1 MMRNAIVV
9 CLALFMSA
17 NALSVVNVASNS
29 VTPMQK
35 VITLIQGLKGEVEAE
50 GVKEAATYSKFA
62 CFCKKET
69 ASQSKAVREGTEKIG
84 LLSADHGVQSAS
96 EASENADNA
105 KRKQKGEA
113 FAASLA
119 SDTATCSAAKAT
131 YEASA
136 ADSNKA
142 ISSLK
147 SATKSMNAAKP
158 SLIQVD
164 MDQVRAALELDSVR
178 AMVVKKTGVDPKS
191 AGFAYHSNDII
202 ALCTS
207 LLTSFKAKKAE
218 LDADWQKRSASCTSL
233 KAATSK
239 QIADNTREIAKNDR
253 EIQVI
258 KQALAKDKKGL
269 IEEQTKLGDAELLL
283 KDLTASCETRAK
295 DWDQRTKARAGEV
308 TALTSALTALTG
320 TASAA
325 DSVNKRAALVVV
337 KAHQDNSGEDDSD
350 KDVAAEFDSA
360 DVNESDDDGSEKE
373 SSLLQTIIGRGLT
386 PERRALRSLA
396 TLQVT
401 GRKIGSLALSSLAVR
416 AEGSPFEKVKG
427 LVQKLMERLL
437 AESEAEVSKKGYCDE
452 KLATLKITQE
462 DQFEEVNSVSTKIG
476 GLQTTED
483 ELTASISKLTRELKS
498 NADAL
503 KEVTKTRQDQKAENT
518 QSIATAK
525 TGLSATKDA
534 MNILRTYYSDAAKA
548 AALLQASPLDTMTG
562 SDAGFKGS
570 YNGGQSS
577 MGAVTGLLETI
588 QSDFDRT
595 IRTTEESEAAAQR
608 DFVTLS
614 SGLKVDSAGSRTS
627 KQLDN
632 QDLQS
637 TKTELKQEYDTLESE
652 MGLLDNALKNQEN
665 LKPMCID
672 TGMSYKERVAKRNQ
686 EISALEQALKDL
698 K

>member
-9 CLALFMSA
+9 CLALCMST

-119 SDTATCSAAKAT
+119 SDTSTCNAAKAT

-158 SLIQVD
+158 ALIQVD

-207 LLTSFKAKKAE
+207 LLTTFKAKKAE

-337 KAHQDNSGEDDSD
+337 KAHQDTPDE
-350 KDVAAEFDSA
+350 AAEFDADSA